1 MAAESTQPAP
11 PFAISSG
18 ADARQTLPALL
29 AGLGNARLQS
39 ALRGHALST
48 SSPATNPAWDATLLG
63 LPDGHAEITSLANYA
78 GLLARRTFAP
88 AADRRT
94 GQGEG
99 ATLAYPFN
107 PANLATGIGTQDLM
121 VSGQP
126 NLRYPRLVGYSNWVD
141 GVFFSTDFI
150 GSSAPATVSYAFG
163 VPSHANPRPA
173 PSETTA
179 VWRGYMLG
187 RPNPAQ
193 TVGHLSGAA
202 ELTLDF
208 GNQELDVEFE
218 DIWFYPIEVNVFQPI
233 PVARRQVPDMA
244 WLNQLVNNGA
254 FGSCG
259 QAGSCIQGQFY
270 DGSDGT
276 SARSVGGIFRRTG
289 VPLSRSLSATITG
302 AFGATRNFNPLLDP
316 GTGPNAGRAL
326 AALPPPQR
334 RPPPPNQPPAQ
345 DPSPPQNDNSGSP
358 PVYTPPPSPELRD
371 AVSGALGQ
379 ISATGL
385 EGHVLSQRAV
395 SSDPTHR
402 HTVLGLPQTGTEIS
416 DASGI
421 MTSLNTAGT
430 HYYDRN
436 SGHGQGSG
444 WGYSSVL
451 SYTNWTDGI
460 FFAAT
465 RYQGAGSS
473 KEITAYV
480 LGTPSDANPTGTG
493 TATWKG
499 AVAARSVDKTGHLD
513 GAATLT
519 YDFSANTVDVLFSN
533 FLYYPGG
540 SPPTQSVA
548 DSSWDDLSVTSGV
561 FGDCSGSSDCV
572 RGQFFDDKAGTA
584 GNAVGGVFRKVV
596 DNDGT
601 YIGAFGAKRE

>member
-1 MAAESTQPAP
+1 MSGSMAAENAP
-11 PFAISSG
+11 PFAIRSEAGTPSV
-18 ADARQTLPALL
+18 L
-29 AGLGNARLQS
+29 A
-39 ALRGHALST
+39 ALRTGLLNNATLQGHMLST

-63 LPDGHAEITSLANYA
+63 LPDGRTEITSLANYA
-78 GLLARRTFAP
+78 SLLSQRTLAP

-99 ATLAYPFN
+99 VTLAYPFN
-107 PANLATGIGTQDLM
+107 AANLGTNIGIQDLN
-121 VSGQP
+121 VPGQP

-163 VPSHANPRPA
+163 VPSRTNPRPG

-179 VWRGYMLG
+179 VWRGYMLA
-187 RPNPAQ
+187 RPDPVQ
-193 TVGHLSGAA
+193 TVGHLSGTA

-208 GNQELDVEFE
+208 ASQELAVEFE
-218 DIWFYPIEVNVFQPI
+218 NIWFYPIEVNVFQPI
-233 PVARRQVPDMA
+233 SVARRQVSNMA
-244 WLNQLVNNGA
+244 WSGQPVNNGV
-254 FGSCG
+254 FGNCG
-259 QAGSCIQGQFY
+259 QAGSCIRGQFY

-276 SARSVGGIFRRTG
+276 PAQSVGGVFRRTA
-289 VPLSRSLSATITG
+289 VPLSQSLSATVTG
-302 AFGATRNFNPLLDP
+302 AFGATRNANPLLDP
-316 GTGPNAGRAL
+316 GTGPNAGRDL
-326 AALPPPQR
+326 ATLPPPQN
-334 RPPPPNQPPAQ
+334 RPPPPNRPPTQSQP
-345 DPSPPQNDNSGSP
+345 PPQNSGGNP
-358 PVYTPPPSPELRD
+358 PVYTPPPDPELRD

-395 SSDPTHR
+395 ASHPTQR
-402 HTVLGLPQTGTEIS
+402 HTVLGLPQTGTEVS

-421 MTSLNTAGT
+421 MTRLDSAGT

-436 SGHGQGSG
+436 SGHGRGSG

-451 SYTNWTDGI
+451 SYTNWEDGI

-473 KEITAYV
+473 KEITAYI

-493 TATWKG
+493 TATWNG
-499 AVAARSVDKTGHLD
+499 AIVARNVAKTGHLD
-513 GAATLT
+513 GSATLT
-519 YDFSANTVDVLFSN
+519 YDFGASTVDVLFAN
-533 FLYYPGG
+533 LQFYPGG
-540 SPPTQSVA
+540 STPTQSVA
-548 DSSWDDLSVTSGV
+548 DSSWDDLAVTNGV

-572 RGQFFDDKAGTA
+572 RGQFFEDTAGTA

-596 DNDGT
+596 NNDGT
-601 YIGAFGAKRE
+601 YIGAFGATRE